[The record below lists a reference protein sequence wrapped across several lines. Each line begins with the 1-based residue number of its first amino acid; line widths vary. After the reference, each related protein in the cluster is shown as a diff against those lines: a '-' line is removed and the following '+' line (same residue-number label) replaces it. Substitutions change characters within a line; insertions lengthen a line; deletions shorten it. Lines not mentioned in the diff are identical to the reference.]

1 MNRYAFENL
10 FGIQGFNIAW
20 YGIIIACGMVLGVL
34 LAMYRAKQ
42 RGFKPDMILDFML
55 WAIP

>member
-1 MNRYAFENL
+1 MDRYAFENL

-34 LAMYRAKQ
+34 LAMYRAKRIQ
-42 RGFKPDMILDFML
+42 ARYDS
-55 WAIP
+55 